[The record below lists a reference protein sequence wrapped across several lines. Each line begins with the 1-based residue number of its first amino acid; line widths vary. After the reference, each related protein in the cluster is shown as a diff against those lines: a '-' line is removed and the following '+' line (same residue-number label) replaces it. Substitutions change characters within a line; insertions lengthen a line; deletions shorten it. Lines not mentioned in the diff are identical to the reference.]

1 MANSLRFL
9 SCWSYQSRWWHKKN
23 YIYFLL
29 FRLSFLFLLT
39 EEVWGGS
46 VDAAVKV
53 RNFTGTQRMN
63 CCCYSFTRH
72 LLSPGLSKETRQS
85 TLSAQAVDYVPNP
98 HSLRMMWCDQPTN
111 VQNQLNVLRIAISIP
126 YFTTLYKLIEDVSRT
141 SKNGWNGRFNW
152 R

>member
-39 EEVWGGS
+39 EEVWGES

-98 HSLRMMWCDQPTN
+98 HSLKMMWCDKPTN
-111 VQNQLNVLRIAISIP
+111 VHQNSIKATKRFKNC
-126 YFTTLYKLIEDVSRT
+126 YFYPLFHHALQVDR
-141 SKNGWNGRFNW
+141 RCF
-152 R
+152 